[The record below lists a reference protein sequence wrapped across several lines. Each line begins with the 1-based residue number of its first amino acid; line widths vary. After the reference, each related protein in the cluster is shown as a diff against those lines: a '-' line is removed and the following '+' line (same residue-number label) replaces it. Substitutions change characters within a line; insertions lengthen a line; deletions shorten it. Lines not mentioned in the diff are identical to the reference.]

1 MSFIATWMEL
11 EIIKLG
17 EVIQKEKDKY
27 HMISL
32 IYGIKNMTQM
42 NIYTK
47 QKQTNRH
54 REQICGCWG
63 QGSVGEE
70 VGGWERDG
78 LGVWG

>member
-54 REQICGCWG
+54 REQTCSCQWG
-63 QGSVGEE
+63 AGREWDE
-70 VGGWERDG
+70 W
-78 LGVWG
+78 GVWSW